1 MTSPRMIAASLALA
15 VSTLVAAP
23 AFADYTSIDAEF
35 QSQRT
40 RIEQGIRS
48 RQITHHEADVLRAEQ
63 DHIARLIA
71 RARSDGRVDP
81 YERREIEQAQAAAS
95 RHIYAEKHDAEVA
108 RPVDAPRH
116 RFWHRPYWW
125 H

>member
-1 MTSPRMIAASLALA
+1 MISPRMIAASLALA
-15 VSTLVAAP
+15 VSTLAAP

-35 QSQRT
+35 HSQRA

-48 RQITHHEADVLRAEQ
+48 GQITRHEAAGLRAEQ
-63 DHIARLIA
+63 DRIAHMIA
-71 RARSDGRVDP
+71 RARVDGRVDP

-95 RHIYAEKHDAEVA
+95 RHIYAEKHDSEIV
-108 RPVDAPRH
+108 RTVEAPRH